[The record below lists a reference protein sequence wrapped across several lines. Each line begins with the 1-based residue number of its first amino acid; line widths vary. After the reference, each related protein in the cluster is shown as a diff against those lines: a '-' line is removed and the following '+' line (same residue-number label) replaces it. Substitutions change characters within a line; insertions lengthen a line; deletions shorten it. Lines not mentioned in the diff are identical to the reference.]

1 MVCPERSSRAARQT
15 TSGRSPGCD
24 TNSKS
29 CSQIS
34 EKGSSLA
41 VSVTCRPS
49 QEQRM
54 LCAVEKETLV
64 TEAQSKDFGRLQ
76 VWPLRLAVAFR
87 GSRKHL
93 VAPVLLITVQS
104 HPFVHA

>member
-29 CSQIS
+29 CNQIS

-41 VSVTCRPS
+41 VSVTGRPFL
-49 QEQRM
+49 EQGM
-54 LCAVEKETLV
+54 LRAVDEMTFV
-64 TEAQSKDFGRLQ
+64 TERQSEDFGVLQFGPQRLIE
-76 VWPLRLAVAFR
+76 PSGR
-87 GSRKHL
+87 SRKHL
-93 VAPVLLITVQS
+93 VAPVLLI
-104 HPFVHA
+104 